1 MDNTQKKIHPSDE
14 KCPVKA
20 TLSLLGGKW
29 ALIILYQLSGGM
41 MRYGEL
47 KRSIPGISDKMLIQ
61 SLNELTENK
70 LIHKKA
76 YPEIPPKVEYRL
88 TDIGFKTLP
97 IIEKLEEFG
106 RENLV

>member
-1 MDNTQKKIHPSDE
+1 MSNIERKINPSDE

-29 ALIILYQLSGGM
+29 TLIILYQINEGV

-47 KRSIPGISDKMLIQ
+47 KRSIPGISEKMLIQ
-61 SLNELTENK
+61 SLNDLVKNK
-70 LIHKKA
+70 LVDKKA
-76 YPEIPPKVEYRL
+76 YPEIPPRVEYRL

-97 IIEKLEEFG
+97 IIKKLEEFG

>member
-1 MDNTQKKIHPSDE
+1 MNINRKKIEPSNE

-29 ALIILYQLSGGM
+29 VLIILYQLSSGI

-47 KRSIPGISDKMLIQ
+47 KKSIPGISEKMLIQ
-61 SLNELTENK
+61 SLNELVKNK
-70 LIHKKA
+70 LVDKKA
-76 YPEIPPKVEYRL
+76 YPEIPPRVEYRL

-97 IIEKLEEFG
+97 IIEKMEQFG